1 MTVQQSTR
9 VEAQPPLTEIALRK
23 LRSDVLAGNLE
34 AGSKLKIDTLQ
45 QEYAI
50 SSSPLR
56 EALSRLTQEG
66 LVRSDE
72 RKGFRV
78 APISIEDLEDI
89 TRMRLMLDIEALQES
104 IAMGDDEWEATV
116 VAAFYRLERTE
127 SKLSDGPVLLDE
139 NWTELHRNFHMA
151 LISACPSERLLN
163 WCASLFDQAERYRR
177 LSARIRPG
185 SRRKSNEHKRIMDA
199 VLKRDEGTACE
210 LLRDHITRTKNN
222 VEISLKK

>member
-78 APISIEDLEDI
+78 APLSIEDLEDI

-104 IAMGDDEWEATV
+104 IAMGDDEWD
-116 VAAFYRLERTE
+116 E
-127 SKLSDGPVLLDE
+127 SPR
-139 NWTELHRNFHMA
+139 ELR
-151 LISACPSERLLN
+151 RLLT
-163 WCASLFDQAERYRR
+163 LRR
-177 LSARIRPG
+177 WSHEQQEVQPFFPRGAR
-185 SRRKSNEHKRIMDA
+185 
-199 VLKRDEGTACE
+199 AC
-210 LLRDHITRTKNN
+210 RADGA
-222 VEISLKK
+222 

>member
-1 MTVQQSTR
+1 
-9 VEAQPPLTEIALRK
+9 
-23 LRSDVLAGNLE
+23 
-34 AGSKLKIDTLQ
+34 
-45 QEYAI
+45 
-50 SSSPLR
+50 
-56 EALSRLTQEG
+56 
-66 LVRSDE
+66 
-72 RKGFRV
+72 
-78 APISIEDLEDI
+78 
-89 TRMRLMLDIEALQES
+89 
-104 IAMGDDEWEATV
+104 
-116 VAAFYRLERTE
+116 
-127 SKLSDGPVLLDE
+127 
-139 NWTELHRNFHMA
+139 MA